1 MRAPLL
7 AGWQCWLRAGWRR
20 GRWWLQCASYA
31 YGCNYHR
38 LHLLACVVG
47 VGVGVRARSRACRGP
62 AAVVGPGRGVR
73 PSHERP
79 DVCSDAWWFLDVAL
93 AVNVVMYIGSV
104 FGWCWCWCW
113 WVARCCA
120 VLFCV
125 MSCCVVLC
133 CVFALALAW
142 CVRASV
148 VAAAVRV
155 RARMCSR
162 GGVRA
167 RAAVQRRPLAPLHEH
182 RGAERARD
190 RCARARAMCCDRGVV
205 STC

>member
-1 MRAPLL
+1 MPIVVIITGYICWHALL
-7 AGWQCWLRAGWRR
+7 AWVLACAR
-20 GRWWLQCASYA
+20 GRVHA
-31 YGCNYHR
+31 GGPRR
-38 LHLLACVVG
+38 LW
-47 VGVGVRARSRACRGP
+47 
-62 AAVVGPGRGVR
+62 GRGG
-73 PSHERP
+73 
-79 DVCSDAWWFLDVAL
+79 VCVPPMNALMFVVTRGGFLAVAL
-93 AVNVVMYIGSV
+93 AVIVVMYIGSV
-104 FGWCWCWCW
+104 FGWCWCW

-125 MSCCVVLC
+125 MSCCVVLR

-190 RCARARAMCCDRGVV
+190 RCARARARDVI
-205 STC
+205 

>member
-1 MRAPLL
+1 MCVRRCSRGGSAGCAGGGVGGVGGCNAHHMPMVVIITGYICWHALL
-7 AGWQCWLRAGWRR
+7 AWVMACAR
-20 GRWWLQCASYA
+20 GRVHAW
-31 YGCNYHR
+31 
-38 LHLLACVVG
+38 
-47 VGVGVRARSRACRGP
+47 GP
-62 AAVVGPGRGVR
+62 AAAVVGPGR

-79 DVCSDAWWFLDVAL
+79 DVVVTRGGFLAVAL

-120 VLFCV
+120 VLFSV

-182 RGAERARD
+182 RGAERAGD
-190 RCARARAMCCDRGVV
+190 RCAQTRDVL
-205 STC
+205 

>member
-1 MRAPLL
+1 MCVRRCSRGGSAGCAGGGVGGVGGCNAHHMPMVVIITGYICWHALL
-7 AGWQCWLRAGWRR
+7 AWVLACAR
-20 GRWWLQCASYA
+20 GRVHA
-31 YGCNYHR
+31 GGPRR
-38 LHLLACVVG
+38 LW
-47 VGVGVRARSRACRGP
+47 
-62 AAVVGPGRGVR
+62 GRGG
-73 PSHERP
+73 
-79 DVCSDAWWFLDVAL
+79 VCVPPMNALMFVVTRGGFLAVAL
-93 AVNVVMYIGSV
+93 AVIVVMYIGSV

-182 RGAERARD
+182 RGAERAGD
-190 RCARARAMCCDRGVV
+190 RCARARARAM
-205 STC
+205 